1 MSLAA
6 LAARVARPAI
16 LRALEGWDIGRL
28 TIHLPD
34 GSVRRFGPADAEPSV
49 SFFVDREEVFSKFAL
64 SGDMGAGESYVDG
77 DWRADNLALFLT
89 LAIMNRTRLP
99 LDTAL
104 TKFMNLGKDIFH
116 RLRPNTRRGSRRNI
130 RAHYDLSNEFF
141 ALFLDESLTYSC
153 AFFDALDQPLV
164 EAQRN
169 KHRQIAEK
177 AQLAPNDHVLEIGC
191 GWGGFAI
198 HAARSY
204 GCRVTGITVSE
215 RQLDLARQRVREAGV
230 ADRVEIRLC
239 DYRDVQGRFDKVV
252 SIEMFES
259 LGLENWPAFFHRI
272 EDLLAD
278 DGLAVIQTI
287 SIPDHRFEDYNRHT
301 DWLQR
306 YIFPGG
312 VLASVHQLT
321 GAMAQS
327 SRLIVNDLEDIGIHY
342 APTLRLWREAFL
354 ARRAEVRALGFDERF
369 VRMWEYYL
377 AVCEAA
383 FATRTLGDL
392 QLVLTRPCNLALPGI
407 PARRAKLA

>member
-1 MSLAA
+1 MSPAT

-16 LRALEGWDIGRL
+16 LRALEAWEVGRL
-28 TIHLPD
+28 TVHLPD
-34 GSVRRFGPADAEPSV
+34 GSLRRYGRADAEPSV
-49 SFFVDREEVFSKFAL
+49 SLFVDREEVFSKFAL
-64 SGDMGAGESYVDG
+64 RGDMGAGESYMDG
-77 DWRADNLALFLT
+77 DWRADDLTRFLT
-89 LAIMNRTRLP
+89 LALLNRRHLP

-104 TKFMNLGKDIFH
+104 TKVMNLGKDLFH
-116 RLRPNTRRGSRRNI
+116 RLRPNTRRGSQHNI

-141 ALFLDESLTYSC
+141 SLFLDESLTYSC
-153 AFFDALDQPLV
+153 ALFDSLDQPLA

-169 KHRQIAEK
+169 KHRRIAEK
-177 AQLAPNDHVLEIGC
+177 AQIGPGDHVLEIGC

-198 HAARSY
+198 YAARSN

-215 RQLDLARQRVREAGV
+215 RQLELARQRVQAAGLS
-230 ADRVEIRLC
+230 DRIDIQLH
-239 DYRDVQGRFDKVV
+239 DYRDVQGRFNRVV

-259 LGLENWPAFFHRI
+259 LGLENWPTFFRRI

-278 DGLAVIQTI
+278 DGIAVIQTI

-312 VLASVHQLT
+312 VLASVHHLT

-327 SRLIVNDLEDIGIHY
+327 SRLIVGDLEDIGIHY

-377 AVCEAA
+377 AVCEAT
-383 FATRTLGDL
+383 FGTRTLGDL

-407 PARRAKLA
+407 PARRAKAA